1 MVFMFNMFPPYQ
13 KDEDDDDDDGGDD
26 DDDDDCPILHGVAQ
40 PP

>member
-26 DDDDDCPILHGVAQ
+26 DDDDCPILHGVAQ